1 MMPGRA
7 FSLLMIETIDLPAN
21 LPLGGV
27 WQDKETQKLYFRLGN
42 MLLAARVGNV
52 SQGRVALYFMDT
64 LPGNAVPQELPVGYE
79 GAEVR
84 RILVCLA
91 GEDDEEELVLTLDLG
106 RDRYLCFVLEGE
118 CATEACRMYP
128 AASCG
133 GIEGEIRHAA
143 RFPDKVELPAEVV
156 KRSRLCLRLFGFGAA
171 MLLSSAVCGFLLN
184 ESWVVGGMLVLAF
197 LLCGV
202 GFVLMK
208 RPAVCPWC
216 GEKSLFL
223 GDYNRMTCHSCNNDC
238 SLPSKNKG

>member
-1 MMPGRA
+1 M
-7 FSLLMIETIDLPAN
+7 LMIETIDLPAN
-21 LPLGGV
+21 LTLGGV
-27 WQDKETQKLYFRLGN
+27 WQDKETQRLYFRLGN
-42 MLLAARVGNV
+42 MLLAARVG
-52 SQGRVALYFMDT
+52 SIPQGKAALYLVDS
-64 LPGNAVPQELPVGYE
+64 LPEDAAALDLPAGYD

-84 RILVCLA
+84 RILVCCPA
-91 GEDDEEELVLTLDLG
+91 GDDEEELVLALDLG
-106 RDRYLCFVLEGE
+106 RDRYLSFVLEGE
-118 CATEACRMYP
+118 CATEARRMHP

-133 GIEGEIRHAA
+133 EVEGEIRHAA
-143 RFPDKVELPAEVV
+143 RFPERVELPAEVV

-184 ESWVVGGMLVLAF
+184 ESWVVRGMLVLTF
-197 LLCGV
+197 LLCGA

-238 SLPSKNKG
+238 ALPR

>member
-1 MMPGRA
+1 
-7 FSLLMIETIDLPAN
+7 MIEPIDLPAN
-21 LPLGGV
+21 LTLGGV
-27 WQDKETQKLYFRLGN
+27 WQDKETQRLYFRLGD

-52 SQGRVALYFMDT
+52 AQVGVALYLVDS
-64 LPGNAVPQELPVGYE
+64 LPENVAEQKLPAGYE
-79 GAEVR
+79 GADVR
-84 RILVCLA
+84 RILVCCPA
-91 GEDDEEELVLTLDLG
+91 GDDEEELVLALDLG
-106 RDRYLCFVLEGE
+106 RDRYLSFVLEGE
-118 CATEACRMYP
+118 CATEARRMHP

-133 GIEGEIRHAA
+133 EVEGEIRHAA
-143 RFPDKVELPAEVV
+143 RFPERVELPAEVV

-184 ESWVVGGMLVLAF
+184 ESWVVRGMLVLTF

-202 GFVLMK
+202 GFILMK

-238 SLPSKNKG
+238 ALPR

>member
-1 MMPGRA
+1 M
-7 FSLLMIETIDLPAN
+7 LMIETIDLPAN

-27 WQDKETQKLYFRLGN
+27 WQDKETGKLYFRLGE

-52 SQGRVALYFMDT
+52 SQKGAALYLGDS
-64 LPGNAVPQELPVGYE
+64 LPEGAAALDLPAGYD

-84 RILVCLA
+84 SILVCCPA
-91 GEDDEEELVLTLDLG
+91 GDDEEELVLALDLG
-106 RDRYLCFVLEGE
+106 RDRYLSFVLEYGE
-118 CATEACRMYP
+118 ATEAHRMYP
-128 AASCG
+128 AASHG
-133 GIEGEIRHAA
+133 EVEGEIRHAA
-143 RFPDKVELPAEVV
+143 RFPERVELPAEVV
-156 KRSRLCLRLFGFGAA
+156 KRSRLCLRLFGFCAA

-184 ESWVVGGMLVLAF
+184 ESWVVRGMLVLAF

-202 GFVLMK
+202 GFILMK

-238 SLPSKNKG
+238 ALPR

>member
-1 MMPGRA
+1 MH
-7 FSLLMIETIDLPAN
+7 MIETIDLPAN

-27 WQDKETQKLYFRLGN
+27 WQDKETGKLYFRLGE

-52 SQGRVALYFMDT
+52 SQKGAALYLGDS
-64 LPGNAVPQELPVGYE
+64 LPEGAAALDLPAGYD

-84 RILVCLA
+84 RILVCCPA
-91 GEDDEEELVLTLDLG
+91 GDDEEELVLALDLG
-106 RDRYLCFVLEGE
+106 RDRYLSFVLEYE
-118 CATEACRMYP
+118 EATEAHRMYP
-128 AASCG
+128 AASHG
-133 GIEGEIRHAA
+133 EVEGEIRHAA
-143 RFPDKVELPAEVV
+143 RFPERVELPAEVV
-156 KRSRLCLRLFGFGAA
+156 KRSRLCLRLFGFCAA

-184 ESWVVGGMLVLAF
+184 ESWVVRGMLVLAF

-238 SLPSKNKG
+238 ALPR

>member
-1 MMPGRA
+1 MPGRA

-21 LPLGGV
+21 LTLGGV
-27 WQDKETQKLYFRLGN
+27 WQDKETQKLYFRLGET
-42 MLLAARVGNV
+42 LLAARVG
-52 SQGRVALYFMDT
+52 SIPQGKAALYLEDS
-64 LPGNAVPQELPVGYE
+64 LPEDAAALDLPAGYD

-84 RILVCLA
+84 RILVCCPA
-91 GEDDEEELVLTLDLG
+91 GDDEEELVLALDLG
-106 RDRYLCFVLEGE
+106 RDRYLSFVLEGE
-118 CATEACRMYP
+118 CATEARRMHP

-133 GIEGEIRHAA
+133 EIEGEIRHAA
-143 RFPDKVELPAEVV
+143 RFPERVELPAEVV

-184 ESWVVGGMLVLAF
+184 ESWVVRGMLVLTF
-197 LLCGV
+197 LLCGA

-238 SLPSKNKG
+238 ALPR

>member
-1 MMPGRA
+1 
-7 FSLLMIETIDLPAN
+7 MIETIDLPAN

-27 WQDKETQKLYFRLGN
+27 WQDKETGKLYFRLGE

-52 SQGRVALYFMDT
+52 SQGGAALYLVDS
-64 LPGNAVPQELPVGYE
+64 LPENAFAQELPAGYS

-84 RILVCLA
+84 RLLVCWPDA
-91 GEDDEEELVLTLDLG
+91 DDVDELVLALDLG
-106 RDRYLCFVLEGE
+106 RDRYLSFVMEYE
-118 CATEACRMYP
+118 EATEAHRMYP
-128 AASCG
+128 AASHG
-133 GIEGEIRHAA
+133 EIEGEIRHAA
-143 RFPDKVELPAEVV
+143 RFPENVELPAEAAT
-156 KRSRLCLRLFGFGAA
+156 RARLCLRLFGFGAA

-197 LLCGV
+197 LLCGM

-238 SLPSKNKG
+238 ELPRQK

>member
-1 MMPGRA
+1 
-7 FSLLMIETIDLPAN
+7 MIETIDLPAN

-27 WQDKETQKLYFRLGN
+27 WQDKETGKLYFRLGE

-52 SQGRVALYFMDT
+52 SQVGAAPYLVDS
-64 LPGNAVPQELPVGYE
+64 LPQEAAAQELPAGYA

-84 RILVCLA
+84 RILVCWPDA
-91 GEDDEEELVLTLDLG
+91 EEVDALLLTLDLG
-106 RDRYLCFVLEGE
+106 WDRYLCFELEHE
-118 CATEACRMYP
+118 WATEARRMYP

-133 GIEGEIRHAA
+133 EVEGEIRHAA
-143 RFPDKVELPAEVV
+143 RFPERVELPAEVV
-156 KRSRLCLRLFGFGAA
+156 KHTRLCLRLFGFGAA

-184 ESWVVGGMLVLAF
+184 ESWVVRGMLVLAF
-197 LLCGV
+197 LLCGM

-238 SLPSKNKG
+238 ALPPKK

>member
-1 MMPGRA
+1 
-7 FSLLMIETIDLPAN
+7 MIETIDLPAN

-27 WQDKETQKLYFRLGN
+27 WQDKETQKLYFRLGET
-42 MLLAARVGNV
+42 LLAARVGNV
-52 SQGRVALYFMDT
+52 SQKGAALYLGDS
-64 LPGNAVPQELPVGYE
+64 LPEGAAALDLPAGYD

-84 RILVCLA
+84 RILVCCPA
-91 GEDDEEELVLTLDLG
+91 GDDEEELVLALDLG
-106 RDRYLCFVLEGE
+106 RDRYLSFVLEYE
-118 CATEACRMYP
+118 EATEAHRMYP
-128 AASCG
+128 AASHG
-133 GIEGEIRHAA
+133 EVEGEIRHAA
-143 RFPDKVELPAEVV
+143 RFPERVELPAEVV
-156 KRSRLCLRLFGFGAA
+156 KRSRLCLRLFGLCAA

-184 ESWVVGGMLVLAF
+184 ESWVVRGMLVLAF

-238 SLPSKNKG
+238 ALPR

>member
-1 MMPGRA
+1 MPGRA
-7 FSLLMIETIDLPAN
+7 FSMHMIETIDLPAN

-27 WQDKETQKLYFRLGN
+27 WQDKETGKLYFRLGE

-52 SQGRVALYFMDT
+52 SQKGAALYLGDS
-64 LPGNAVPQELPVGYE
+64 LPEGAAALDLPAGYD

-84 RILVCLA
+84 RILVCCPA
-91 GEDDEEELVLTLDLG
+91 GDDEEELVLALDLG
-106 RDRYLCFVLEGE
+106 RDRYLSFVLEYE
-118 CATEACRMYP
+118 EATEAHRMYP
-128 AASCG
+128 AASHG
-133 GIEGEIRHAA
+133 EVEGEIRHAA
-143 RFPDKVELPAEVV
+143 RFPERVELPAEVV
-156 KRSRLCLRLFGFGAA
+156 KRSRLCLRLFGFCAA

-184 ESWVVGGMLVLAF
+184 ESWVVRGMLVLAF

-238 SLPSKNKG
+238 ALPR

>member
-1 MMPGRA
+1 
-7 FSLLMIETIDLPAN
+7 MIETIDLPAN

-27 WQDKETQKLYFRLGN
+27 WQDTETQRLYFRLGEL
-42 MLLAARVGNV
+42 LLAARVGNV
-52 SQGRVALYFMDT
+52 SQRGAALYLVDS
-64 LPGNAVPQELPVGYE
+64 LPEDAAALDLPAGYD

-84 RILVCLA
+84 RILVCCPA
-91 GEDDEEELVLTLDLG
+91 GDDEEELVLALDLG
-106 RDRYLCFVLEGE
+106 RDRYLSFVLEGV
-118 CATEACRMYP
+118 CATEARRMHP

-133 GIEGEIRHAA
+133 EVEGEIRHAA
-143 RFPDKVELPAEVV
+143 RFPERVELPAEVV
-156 KRSRLCLRLFGFGAA
+156 KHTRLCLRLFGFGAA

-197 LLCGV
+197 LLCGM

-238 SLPSKNKG
+238 ELPR

>member
-1 MMPGRA
+1 MPGRA
-7 FSLLMIETIDLPAN
+7 FSLAMIETIDLPAN

-27 WQDKETQKLYFRLGN
+27 WQDAETQRLYFRLGEL
-42 MLLAARVGNV
+42 LLAARVG
-52 SQGRVALYFMDT
+52 SIPQGKAALYLVDS
-64 LPGNAVPQELPVGYE
+64 LPENAEPQELPAGYD

-84 RILVCLA
+84 RILVCCPA
-91 GEDDEEELVLTLDLG
+91 EDDEEELVLALDLG
-106 RDRYLCFVLEGE
+106 RDRYLSFVLEGE
-118 CATEACRMYP
+118 CATEARRMHP

-133 GIEGEIRHAA
+133 EVEGEIRHAA
-143 RFPDKVELPAEVV
+143 RFPERVELPAGVV

-184 ESWVVGGMLVLAF
+184 ESWVVRGMLVLAF
-197 LLCGV
+197 LLCGM

-208 RPAVCPWC
+208 RPSVCPWC

-238 SLPSKNKG
+238 ALPR

>member
-106 RDRYLCFVLEGE
+106 RDRYLCFVTEYAE
-118 CATEACRMYP
+118 ATETHRMYP
-128 AASCG
+128 AASHG
-133 GIEGEIRHAA
+133 EIEGEIRCAA
-143 RFPDKVELPAEVV
+143 RFPENVSLPAEVV
-156 KRSRLCLRLFGFGAA
+156 KHARLCLRLLGFGAA
-171 MLLSSAVCGFLLN
+171 VLLSSTACGFLFKAGWLI
-184 ESWVVGGMLVLAF
+184 GGLLVPAI

-202 GFVLMK
+202 GFILMK

-216 GEKSLFL
+216 GENSLFL
-223 GDYNRMTCHSCNNDC
+223 GEYSRMTCHSCNNDC
-238 SLPSKNKG
+238 VLPR